1 MAAALEA
8 TPWSATSPE
17 PQDTALRGLQPA
29 TSRRTDCVVHP
40 GTLIRA
46 FAERPGCP
54 LRCALGSSTGD

>member
-40 GTLIRA
+40 GDPHPGICRA
-46 FAERPGCP
+46 ARVPAEMRFG
-54 LRCALGSSTGD
+54 LLYR